1 MIRPGEIADLPA
13 ITRIR
18 TSVAE
23 NHLSTEQMAEIGIT
37 HDSIA
42 AELRD
47 GHLACWVAMEGDAIA
62 GFSMADR
69 RDGSIFALFMD
80 AAQEGKGHG
89 SALLAACE
97 HWLARQGHAEAR
109 LTTGRDTR
117 AFAFYRRRGWTETG
131 ETAGHFAEDAVLV
144 KALRAGQPD

>member
-1 MIRPGEIADLPA
+1 MIREGAIADLPE

-23 NHLSTEQMAEIGIT
+23 NHLSVEQMAEIGIT

-42 AELRD
+42 AEMAAGDL
-47 GHLACWVAMEGDAIA
+47 GCWVAVDGAAIT
-62 GFSMADR
+62 GFAMADR

-80 AAQEGKGHG
+80 AAHEGKGHG
-89 SALLAACE
+89 SALLTACE
-97 HWLARQGHAEAR
+97 DWLQNKGHAEAC

-117 AFAFYRRRGWTETG
+117 AFAFYLRRGWRETN
-131 ETAGHFAEDAVLV
+131 ETAGHFAEDAVLR
-144 KALRAGQPD
+144 KTLCTSL